1 MGLLN
6 FLLEFV
12 GEEDKDKIINEKLFD
27 EEARAL
33 GLSEFEKNDAKKSGL
48 SPEECLE
55 ENESE
60 YYKVLDK

>member
-12 GEEDKDKIINEKLFD
+12 GEEDKDKMINEKLFD

-48 SPEECLE
+48 SPEEWLE
-55 ENESE
+55 ENEPE
-60 YYKVLDK
+60 YYKGLDK

>member
-12 GEEDKDKIINEKLFD
+12 GEEDKDKMINEKLFD

-48 SPEECLE
+48 SPEEWLE
-55 ENESE
+55 ENEP
-60 YYKVLDK
+60 

>member
-48 SPEECLE
+48 SPEEWLE

-60 YYKVLDK
+60 YYKGLDK

>member
-12 GEEDKDKIINEKLFD
+12 GEEDKDKMINEKLFD

-48 SPEECLE
+48 SPEEWLE
-55 ENESE
+55 ENEPE
-60 YYKVLDK
+60 HYKGLDK

>member
-6 FLLEFV
+6 FLLKFV

-48 SPEECLE
+48 SPEEWLE

-60 YYKVLDK
+60 YYKGLDK